1 VAADG
6 LRFRQLKRRQ
16 VLIVD
21 SWALNRGLS
30 FRENLLTGEPQHP
43 ERGLLL
49 RAGYARA
56 IVKGDYKYIANRP
69 PNIDEVLADLER
81 DRTYAES
88 TGKRR
93 RVGWQG
99 GERPEAHRFRKGV
112 ASTNDRRC

>member
-1 VAADG
+1 MFVTWDTFFTPEEPSIARE
-6 LRFRQLKRRQ
+6 LNKR
-16 VLIVD
+16 
-21 SWALNRGLS
+21 GYT
-30 FRENLLTGEPQHP
+30 TGFV
-43 ERGLLL
+43 G
-49 RAGYARA
+49 
-56 IVKGDYKYIANRP
+56 KW
-69 PNIDEVLADLER
+69 PNMDEVLADLER